1 MSVVQQCRQWLH
13 LRASVPQSP
22 KALAADLERW
32 AKTPLGQAILQE
44 ERASLDELL
53 RYRFGYH
60 LCCFSHLNEDLS
72 RESRINHKINM
83 VQLSVQTG
91 EGDVESDVESDV
103 AGGVESVVEFGA
115 NDGPNHEQC
124 QDPQFMIDD
133 GCSGS
138 KLPFDGC
145 RLPLASDSVD
155 VLLLHHCVEFSA
167 NPHELLREA
176 QRVLID
182 HGHLIITSFNPL
194 SGYGLFANVARFLQ
208 KKPMWQ
214 RRLLTA
220 SATRDWLQLLGLEPL
235 QLKPHFYRPPVSH
248 KGFLS
253 SSAWVEK
260 LGLKLGA
267 LNWGA
272 SFTLVARNDVFV
284 MNAIKP
290 RWQKQKQREQ
300 FASASIGR
308 QAKHSE
314 LKLVGKTTK
323 EVPPSI
329 K

>member
-13 LRASVPQSP
+13 QRASVPQSP

-32 AKTPLGQAILQE
+32 AKAPLGQAILEE

-60 LCCFSHLNEDLS
+60 LCCFSHLNENLS

-83 VQLSVQTG
+83 VQLRSKSCGQNVDCVNSENQDRDFVIDNG
-91 EGDVESDVESDV
+91 Q
-103 AGGVESVVEFGA
+103 GGS
-115 NDGPNHEQC
+115 
-124 QDPQFMIDD
+124 M
-133 GCSGS
+133 
-138 KLPFDGC
+138 LPFDGC
-145 RLPLASDSVD
+145 RLPLATDSVD
-155 VLLLHHCVEFSA
+155 VLLLHHCLEFSA

-182 HGHLIITSFNPL
+182 HGHLIITCFNPL
-194 SGYGLFANVARFLQ
+194 SAYGVFANAARFLQ
-208 KKPMWQ
+208 QKPVWQ

-220 SATRDWLQLLGLEPL
+220 AASRDWLQLLGLQPL
-235 QLKPHFYRPPVSH
+235 DLKPHFYRPPISS
-248 KGFLS
+248 KGFLTRS
-253 SSAWVEK
+253 RWIEK
-260 LGLKLGA
+260 AGLKLGG

-272 SFTLVARNDVFV
+272 SFTLVARNDVYA

-290 RWQKQKQREQ
+290 RWQKQKSHEQ

-314 LKLVGKTTK
+314 LKLVAKSPKG
-323 EVPPSI
+323 VPPNH